1 MNFEE
6 NRALIIYLA
15 HHNIII
21 CHFFFQNRNDHQILS
36 SEKVIYVSRDN
47 NLE

>member
-1 MNFEE
+1 MNVGE
-6 NRALIIYLA
+6 NRALIIYLS

-21 CHFFFQNRNDHQILS
+21 CHFFQNVNDDQILS